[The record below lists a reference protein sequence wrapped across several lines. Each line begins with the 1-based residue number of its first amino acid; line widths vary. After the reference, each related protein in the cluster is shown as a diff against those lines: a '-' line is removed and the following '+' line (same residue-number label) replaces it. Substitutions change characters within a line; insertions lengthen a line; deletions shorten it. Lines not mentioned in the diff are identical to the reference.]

1 MTEETITIDSIS
13 NGILNNLLTTLIQDI
28 VARETT
34 QEQLLKTRY
43 PDLHRYYYDPNGS
56 LDINGLR
63 KQQESSQYIHCENCG
78 RDVSANRLAAHL
90 QRCLSRGARR

>member
-34 QEQLLKTRY
+34 QQQLLKTRY
-43 PDLHRYYYDPNGS
+43 PDLRSYYFDPNGS
-56 LDINGLR
+56 LDINGLQ
-63 KQQESSQYIHCENCG
+63 KQQESSQYIH
-78 RDVSANRLAAHL
+78 
-90 QRCLSRGARR
+90 